1 MPNAKGMPAIPD
13 CDGKRFCRTCNEFMA
28 LNQFDKTGPRCFYC
42 SFHVRTIFRK
52 RGIIQLV
59 SINLR
64 KRLRRDITRLFNK
77 KAIKL
82 SQSQILTLLEQQK
95 KTVEDYHE
103 VCLLPRDPAEPVTPA
118 NVFLATKEQRHFL
131 IALYR
136 MTGESD
142 SYQQS
147 IKNMAVDTTSDLC
160 IPQ

>member
-1 MPNAKGMPAIPD
+1 MPAIPD
-13 CDGKRFCRTCNEFMA
+13 YDGKRFCRTCDNFMP
-28 LNQFDKTGPRCFYC
+28 LDKFDRTGPRRFYC

-52 RGIIQLV
+52 RGIIQLA

-103 VCLLPRDPAEPVTPA
+103 VCLLPRDPAEPVTPT

-136 MTGESD
+136 MTGEPD
-142 SYQQS
+142 AYQQS
-147 IKNMAVDTTSDLC
+147 IKNMAAEAIQVLC
-160 IPQ
+160 